1 MANHNLFIHNIGLN
15 ENNSLSHLL
24 ETISPDME
32 DESNIIEESKYYDDT
47 DFKDA
52 LQQYNSKISILSLN
66 YQSIN
71 AKCDKLKLFLDD
83 VNTLN
88 SISII
93 CVQES
98 WCHDEIDIKCFSLPN
113 YTLINSY
120 RRLTAHGGLIMYVHD
135 NFAFK
140 EINEIL
146 PITHTHLHYLK
157 VYLSKYGGKA
167 VYIKNM

>member
-1 MANHNLFIHNIGLN
+1 MANHNSFIHNTGLN

-66 YQSIN
+66 CQSIN
-71 AKCDKLKLFLDD
+71 AKYDKLKLFLDD

-88 SISII
+88 PISII

-98 WCHDEIDIKCFSLPN
+98 WCHDEIDINCFSLPN

-135 NFAFK
+135 DFAFK
-140 EINEIL
+140 EIDEKL